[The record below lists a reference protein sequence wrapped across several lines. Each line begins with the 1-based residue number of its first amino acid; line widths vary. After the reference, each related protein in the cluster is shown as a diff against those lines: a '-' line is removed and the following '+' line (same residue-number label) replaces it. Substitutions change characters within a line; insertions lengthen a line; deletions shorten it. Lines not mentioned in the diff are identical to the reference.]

1 MPAKKR
7 MKVKTK
13 TMTIDEYLRDR
24 RALVD
29 RTIDQNLPAA
39 GTEPAVIHDAMRYA
53 VLGGGKR
60 IRPILAIAAAEA
72 IGAEID
78 PLMVA
83 VAALELIHTYSLVHD
98 DLPALDNDELRRGR
112 KTTHVV
118 FGEAMGILTG
128 DALLTEAF
136 SWLARPIP
144 NVPAERQLRAVAT
157 VASAVDSTGMIGGQ
171 VADLQATQTLLP
183 ASRGEGARRADEGP
197 SPGAARHPLPQA
209 GEGSAIEH
217 LNFIHRNKTG
227 KLLTASVLLGGMLGG
242 ASEDQLARLA
252 HYGSSLG
259 LAFQIVDDLLDQE
272 QTSEALGKTAGKD
285 LAQGK
290 LTYPGLVGSEAARSE
305 IAALLATAL
314 ENAGMI
320 AGPVNYLADIARFIC
335 DRRS

>member
-1 MPAKKR
+1 
-7 MKVKTK
+7 MKVKKK

-72 IGAEID
+72 IGADID
-78 PLMVA
+78 PLIVA
-83 VAALELIHTYSLVHD
+83 FASLELIHTYSLVHD

-136 SWLARPIP
+136 SWLSRPISS
-144 NVPAERQLRAVAT
+144 VPAERQLRAVAT
-157 VASAVDSTGMIGGQ
+157 VATAVDSTGMIGGQ

-183 ASRGEGARRADEGP
+183 TSRGEGARRADEGP
-197 SPGAARHPLPQA
+197 SPGA
-209 GEGSAIEH
+209 IDH

-242 ASEDQLARLA
+242 ATEDQLARLA

-290 LTYPGLVGSEAARSE
+290 LTYPALVGSEAARSE